1 GSCGVHGH
9 QHDIARKSSIPVSD
23 EQAFWGVLGCS
34 ACLLIPDARPGSVG
48 AVVSAAGPASIAL
61 L

>member
-1 GSCGVHGH
+1 PPATAKIGAMVQMHQCCGSCGVHGH

-34 ACLLIPDARPGSVG
+34 CFAF
-48 AVVSAAGPASIAL
+48 
-61 L
+61 